1 MDKLTKYRE
10 LIRTILTDL
19 TVVPFAYGEIDISTV
34 FDTEKDRYL
43 VVNTG
48 WKRND
53 RIYGPIAHLD
63 LINGK
68 IWIQRDGT
76 QDGIPGL
83 LLEAGVPKE
92 DIVIAYRTPAD
103 RALMGFAVS

>member
-1 MDKLTKYRE
+1 MDKLTSYSQI
-10 LIRTILTDL
+10 IRQILTDL
-19 TVVPFAYGEIDISTV
+19 TVVPFAYGEIDIAPV
-34 FDTEKDRYL
+34 FDVEHDRYL

-63 LINGK
+63 IINGK

-76 QDGIPGL
+76 EDGLPGL
-83 LLEAGVPKE
+83 LLKAGIPKD

-103 RALMGFAVS
+103 RALIGFAIA